1 MSHNTG
7 LSGFHF
13 ELTQLDQDRILFIF
27 ASCFH
32 HEPRVNTFLL
42 IFKTLPEDFKSGRMD
57 FFQGS
62 SPPNFIPFRLENVLE
77 EDVLTPDPTIV
88 RTPGDPTTQ
97 APRTSESGLQV
108 SPQSVDSETDVN
120 VFAEKMVRI
129 MEKVQSPIQEETIVA
144 NPADEQPFKNYESG
158 ENSSAPDIR
167 NRTSTPEPKPQTRQ
181 RDASFTSIEANL
193 EIAPIS
199 RTQLTELLLV
209 QSNEGD
215 ESRGQRRPSEEDTS
229 SHT

>member
-13 ELTQLDQDRILFIF
+13 ELTQLDQGRILFIF
-27 ASCFH
+27 ASCFD

-62 SPPNFIPFRLENVLE
+62 TPPNFIPFRLENVLE
-77 EDVLTPDPTIV
+77 EDVLTPDPTSV
-88 RTPGDPTTQ
+88 RTPDDPTTQ
-97 APRTSESGLQV
+97 ATRTSESGLQV
-108 SPQSVDSETDVN
+108 SP
-120 VFAEKMVRI
+120 I
-129 MEKVQSPIQEETIVA
+129 LLSPIQEETIVA
-144 NPADEQPFKNYESG
+144 NPADEQPLKNYESG

-181 RDASFTSIEANL
+181 GDASFTSIEANL
-193 EIAPIS
+193 ENAPIS
-199 RTQLTELLLV
+199 RTQLIELLLV
-209 QSNEGD
+209 QSNEGE
-215 ESRGQRRPSEEDTS
+215 ESRGQRRP
-229 SHT
+229 